1 MLTPAQTAWHERVE
15 AELGNLRAALAW
27 LEEAGDAERM
37 QTLAAA
43 CWWALVDRSSARE
56 AREWLDRALALPQP
70 GSPETRA
77 VALVGAGFTALIQG
91 DVQALGTFAEAGL
104 ALSRAEG
111 FPLYA
116 GLSLFLLAQAASE
129 CGDYARAASIGD
141 EAIALLRQAGDRRWL
156 AMALNDI
163 GLHAALSGNPA
174 RADRLH
180 EEGLALSRAVGS
192 TWPLAIALSDSASKP
207 RRAAID
213 MWRSIAT
220 ARAWLCY
227 ATSAP
232 SGTSRTRW
240 RVSPGSRPPPVA
252 RTLRRASW
260 GSRDPSRDAGDEGVQ
275 LGPQGQCTNNCAS
288 AGRAGRGV
296 FAREFAL
303 GRRLAPAQA
312 VTVALALADEA
323 ATSRTD
329 GSTVA
334 AVPAQIVDTPTA
346 DRVSPPRARPRPP
359 P

>member
-1 MLTPAQTAWHERVE
+1 MARASRG
-15 AELGNLRAALAW
+15 ELGNLRAALAW

-77 VALVGAGFTALIQG
+77 AALVGAGFTALIQG

-174 RADRLH
+174 HADRLH

-192 TWPLAIALSDSASKP
+192 TWHLAIALSDLGLEAEV
-207 RRAAID
+207 RGDRHAALDRYRESLALLRDIGAKWYFAHP
-213 MWRSIAT
+213 MAGIAGFAT
-220 ARAWLCY
+220 AAGRPNIAARLMG
-227 ATSAP
+227 AASILHETQ
-232 SGTSRTRW
+232 GTKEFNTARGSNVRTI
-240 RVSPGSRPPPVA
+240 A
-252 RTLRRASW
+252 QA
-260 GSRDPSRDAGDEGVQ
+260 RDA
-275 LGPQGQCTNNCAS
+275 LGEE
-288 AGRAGRGV
+288 V
-296 FAREFAL
+296 FAREFAV
-303 GRRLAPAQA
+303 GRRLPPAQA

-323 ATSRTD
+323 ATSPTD

-334 AVPAQIVDTPTA
+334 AVPAQIVDPPTA
-346 DRVSPPRARPRPP
+346 DHVSPPRARPRPP